1 MRTTSPTSQQT
12 LSQRISHTVGG
23 ATEEAAER
31 VKNAATHAAELTS
44 GGLKYA
50 GEAADH
56 ASEVGGTF
64 RTALEKSLRDQPR
77 ATLAGAAVIGFVFGA
92 LWKLVR

>member
-1 MRTTSPTSQQT
+1 MSAMSPTSQQT
-12 LSQRISHTVGG
+12 LSQKISDRVGG
-23 ATEEAAER
+23 ATEEAVEQ
-31 VKNAATHAAELTS
+31 VKNAATHAAEFAS
-44 GGLKYA
+44 GGLKHA
-50 GEAADH
+50 GEAAEH
-56 ASEVGGTF
+56 ASEVGRTF